1 MKQRELP
8 FVREMFDGIAPR
20 YDFLNRLLSMRRDV
34 FWRRAT
40 VTALGLKPR
49 AKVLDV
55 ACGTADVA
63 LEVVRQGGTRVN
75 VTGADF
81 SVGMLQPA
89 AAKIHKAGLDAVIQL
104 TAADAFA
111 LPFRP
116 SSFDAVTMAFG
127 IRNIQNKEAV
137 LRCFYQQLKPGGR
150 VAILELA
157 PPTPGV
163 LRDAYLFYFNR
174 LLPFVGNFFSR
185 HNFAYSY
192 LPASVAKFPEADV
205 FAAMMHQA
213 GFQNVRY
220 RKMTLGIAVLF
231 AGDKPA

>member
-1 MKQRELP
+1 MKQSELP

-20 YDFLNRLLSMRRDV
+20 YDLLNRLLSMRRDV

-40 VTALGLKPR
+40 VAALELKPR
-49 AKVLDV
+49 DRVLDV

-63 LEVVRQGGTRVN
+63 LEVVRQGGAGMS

-81 SVGMLQPA
+81 SLGMLQPA
-89 AAKIHKAGLDAVIQL
+89 AAKIRRAGLDASIQL
-104 TAADAFA
+104 AAADAFA

-116 SSFDAVTMAFG
+116 AAFDAVTMAFG
-127 IRNIQNKEAV
+127 IRNIQNKEAA
-137 LRCFYQQLKPGGR
+137 LRCFYHQLKPGGR
-150 VAILELA
+150 AAVLELA

-174 LLPFVGNFFSR
+174 LLPFVGSFFSR

-205 FAAMMHQA
+205 FAAMMCQA

-231 AGDKPA
+231 IGDKPL